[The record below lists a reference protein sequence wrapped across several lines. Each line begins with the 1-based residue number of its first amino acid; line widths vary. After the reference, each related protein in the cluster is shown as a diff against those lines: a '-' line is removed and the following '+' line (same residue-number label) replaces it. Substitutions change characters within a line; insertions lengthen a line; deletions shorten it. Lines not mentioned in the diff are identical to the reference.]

1 MLSQVWS
8 NSTNF
13 KPFNR
18 FNLPKKIRMNQNKI
32 SMPKL
37 KNGIISPVPKLG
49 DPLELETS
57 HSTKCDFKT
66 CGMSDDHKNNLRIL
80 DRGQIMF

>member
-1 MLSQVWS
+1 
-8 NSTNF
+8 
-13 KPFNR
+13 
-18 FNLPKKIRMNQNKI
+18 MNHNK
-32 SMPKL
+32 SYMPKL

-49 DPLELETS
+49 HPLELETS